1 MNDFQNL
8 PPKRTL
14 GLEINPM
21 PDGYMVYDP
30 SLDRIHYLNP
40 TSALILELCDG
51 ANSVDEIA
59 SAVGDC
65 FSLTDAP
72 LDVTAACIQQLAMEN
87 LVHA

>member
-21 PDGYMVYDP
+21 PDGYMVFDP

-51 ANSVDEIA
+51 ANSVAEIA
-59 SAVGDC
+59 AAVGDC
-65 FSLTDAP
+65 FGLTDAP
-72 LDVTAACIQQLAMEN
+72 LAVTTVCIQQLTLEN